1 MTISTDP
8 RAEALDRLP
17 VREAVPELLRALD
30 DRGVAVLCAPPGTG
44 KTTLVPLVLAG
55 LVGGGP
61 VRRVLVAEPR
71 RIAARAAARRM
82 AWLLGERP
90 GGKVGFT
97 VRGERQAG
105 RGTVVEVVTTGV
117 LLQRLQRDQEL
128 AGVDVVVLDEC
139 HERHLDADT
148 AAAFL
153 LDVRAALR
161 PDLWLIATSATTD
174 AEGWAR
180 LLGDGGTD
188 GSGSECGDG
197 RPGKPAPVVSA
208 PGVSHPVEVVWAPP
222 ERPVRPP
229 HGMRVDPALLDHVAA
244 VVRRALR
251 EREGD
256 VLCFLPGVGE
266 IARVAGKLGGLDGT
280 EVLQVHGRAPAAV
293 QEAVLSGADGGRRR
307 VVLATSVAESSL
319 TVPGVRIVVDCG
331 LAREPRMDHARGLS
345 ALTTVRASRAA
356 ARQRAGRA
364 GREAPGVV
372 YRCWPEAEDARL
384 PRFPSPEIAGAD
396 LTAFALQTAC
406 WGDPDASGLALL
418 DPPPAG
424 AMTAARETLTAIG
437 AVDTA
442 GRATERGTRMARLGL
457 HPRLARAL
465 VDGAKEVGA
474 RRAAEV
480 VALLSE
486 EPPREYGDDLT
497 AAWRT
502 ARHGGD
508 PYATRWRQEARRL
521 ERALTPEASARPDSA
536 RGGDGPGRGE
546 DGSARGGG
554 GPGRG
559 GDLRGGDG
567 PGRGGDGLGR
577 GGDLRGGDGPARG
590 EDCLGRGENGP
601 ARGGGGPG
609 RSGDLRG
616 GDGPARRGDG
626 PRRGEDGPARGGD
639 GPGRGGDDPAH
650 SGGGPARRGD
660 GPGRGSDLRGD
671 GPAHG
676 SGGPSRGGD
685 GPGRGGDP
693 RGGGGPARRGDG
705 PRGGDN
711 LPTRG
716 SDLRGGDGPAR
727 GGDGPHDGDNGP
739 ARGGGP
745 HGGDSLPARGS
756 GGPHG
761 DDAVAGL
768 MAALAFPERV
778 ARRRGERA
786 YLMAAGT
793 GAELADGSRL
803 GGAPWLAV
811 AVADRPVAAASARV
825 RLAAVTDEG
834 TARAAAAA
842 LASEGEEV
850 RWADGDVLAH
860 QVARLGAIELVS
872 RPLTDPDP
880 EQVRRALLEGLR
892 REGTGLLRWSAQAT
906 AVRQRMAFLHRELG
920 GAWPDVSDAALLD
933 RADEWLG
940 SELARARGR
949 ADLGR
954 VDAGQALAR
963 LLPWA
968 TGEAARFE
976 ELAPERIEVP
986 SGSRVRLDYGADR
999 PVLAVKLQEL
1009 FGWQEA
1015 PRIAGGRV
1023 PLLVH
1028 LLSPAGRPAAV
1039 TADLASFWK
1048 DGYRSV
1054 RAELRG
1060 RYPKHPWP
1068 EDPTTAE
1075 PTRRT
1080 NTRRGR

>member
-1 MTISTDP
+1 MTNPADA

-61 VRRVLVAEPR
+61 ERRVLVAEPR

-90 GGKVGFT
+90 GGRVGFT

-105 RGTVVEVVTTGV
+105 PGTVVEVVTTGV

-128 AGVDVVVLDEC
+128 AGVDAVVLDEC

-161 PDLWLIATSATTD
+161 PDLRLIAASATTD

-180 LLGDGGTD
+180 LLGDGGSGGGD
-188 GSGSECGDG
+188 GGDG
-197 RPGKPAPVVSA
+197 RGDGDGGNGGDGNGGDGADGGEGPGKPAPVVSA

-229 HGMRVDPALLDHVAA
+229 HGMRVDPVLLDHVAA

-266 IARVAGKLGGLDGT
+266 IARVAGKLGGLADA

-293 QEAVLSGADGGRRR
+293 QEAVLAGADGGRRR

-364 GREAPGVV
+364 GREAPGAV

-418 DPPPAG
+418 DPPPTG
-424 AMTAARETLTAIG
+424 AMAAARETLTAIG
-437 AVDTA
+437 AVDAA

-465 VDGAKEVGA
+465 IDGAKEVGA

-486 EPPREYGDDLT
+486 EPPREYGDDLA

-508 PYATRWRQEARRL
+508 PYAARWRQEARRL
-521 ERALTPEASARPDSA
+521 ERALTAAGTPGPDGGRGGAGPAPGGGGPAHGDGGRVRDGDRTLGGDGGPAHRSGGPA
-536 RGGDGPGRGE
+536 GGGGPRGGDG
-546 DGSARGGG
+546 
-554 GPGRG
+554 
-559 GDLRGGDG
+559 
-567 PGRGGDGLGR
+567 
-577 GGDLRGGDGPARG
+577 
-590 EDCLGRGENGP
+590 
-601 ARGGGGPG
+601 
-609 RSGDLRG
+609 
-616 GDGPARRGDG
+616 
-626 PRRGEDGPARGGD
+626 GPARGGD
-639 GPGRGGDDPAH
+639 GPR
-650 SGGGPARRGD
+650 
-660 GPGRGSDLRGD
+660 
-671 GPAHG
+671 
-676 SGGPSRGGD
+676 
-685 GPGRGGDP
+685 
-693 RGGGGPARRGDG
+693 
-705 PRGGDN
+705 
-711 LPTRG
+711 
-716 SDLRGGDGPAR
+716 
-727 GGDGPHDGDNGP
+727 
-739 ARGGGP
+739 
-745 HGGDSLPARGS
+745 
-756 GGPHG
+756 G

-793 GAELADGSRL
+793 GAELGDGSRL

-811 AVADRPVAAASARV
+811 AVADRPVASASARV
-825 RLAAVTDEG
+825 RLAAVTDED

-850 RWADGDVLAH
+850 RWADGNVLARR
-860 QVARLGAIELVS
+860 VARLGAIELVS
-872 RPLTDPDP
+872 QPLADPDP
-880 EQVRRALLEGLR
+880 ELVRRALLEGLR

-920 GAWPDVSDAALLD
+920 GAWPDVSDEALLD
-933 RADEWLG
+933 RADDWLG
-940 SELARARGR
+940 TELARARGR

-963 LLPWA
+963 LMPWA

-986 SGSRVRLDYGADR
+986 SGSRVRVDYGADR

-1023 PLLVH
+1023 PLLIH

-1068 EDPTTAE
+1068 EDPTTAQ

-1080 NTRRGR
+1080 NTRR

>member
-161 PDLWLIATSATTD
+161 PDLRLIAASATTD

-188 GSGSECGDG
+188 GGGVEDGGVNGGGSEDGGGSGGSGADGSGSERWDG

-229 HGMRVDPALLDHVAA
+229 HGMRVDPALLDHVTA

-266 IARVAGKLGGLDGT
+266 IARVAGKLGGLDGA

-465 VDGAKEVGA
+465 IDGAKEVGA

-486 EPPREYGDDLT
+486 EPPREYGDDLA

-521 ERALTPEASARPDSA
+521 EHALTPETSARPGTA

-546 DGSARGGG
+546 NGPAHGGD

-567 PGRGGDGLGR
+567 PGH
-577 GGDLRGGDGPARG
+577 
-590 EDCLGRGENGP
+590 GENGP
-601 ARGGGGPG
+601 G
-609 RSGDLRG
+609 
-616 GDGPARRGDG
+616 
-626 PRRGEDGPARGGD
+626 RGEDGPARC
-639 GPGRGGDDPAH
+639 
-650 SGGGPARRGD
+650 GD

-693 RGGGGPARRGDG
+693 RGGHD
-705 PRGGDN
+705 
-711 LPTRG
+711 
-716 SDLRGGDGPAR
+716 PAR
-727 GGDGPHDGDNGP
+727 GGDGPRGGDNGP

-745 HGGDSLPARGS
+745 HGGDGLPARGS

-850 RWADGDVLAH
+850 RWADGDVLARR
-860 QVARLGAIELVS
+860 VARLGAIELVS

-963 LLPWA
+963 LLPWT